1 MSVEAEAEAEEDEG
15 AGGTLSLP
23 RVYRGIRVKFP
34 TLVFDLLPVNN

>member
-1 MSVEAEAEAEEDEG
+1 MSVEAEAEEDEG

-34 TLVFDLLPVNN
+34 TLVFDFCP